1 MLVELFSLGIISDAF
16 KTDNVIISSIIFRTA
31 ITTIFILFAIKLLGN
46 KGIGQLTTTEL
57 IILLGLG
64 SAIGDPMISEISIP
78 HAFTAVLIVIGM
90 FKLYDYLTMKSK
102 IFNKMITPEPILLV
116 KNGKFLEGS
125 LEKAKIAKNE
135 FESHMRLHGT
145 DDLSDVRL
153 SYLEINGQIS
163 FIMNK

>member
-1 MLVELFSLGIISDAF
+1 
-16 KTDNVIISSIIFRTA
+16 
-31 ITTIFILFAIKLLGN
+31 
-46 KGIGQLTTTEL
+46 
-57 IILLGLG
+57 LGLG

-102 IFNKMITPEPILLV
+102 IFNKMITPEAILLV
-116 KNGKFLEGS
+116 KNGKLLEDA
-125 LEKAKIAKNE
+125 LQKAKIAKNE
-135 FESHMRLHGT
+135 FDSQMRLHGT
-145 DDLSDVRL
+145 DDLSDIRL